1 MFGFSVILECNN
13 QHNEQILFKMIT
25 RKSTHGQN
33 DLVHRFIDFYD
44 EIDHFGLGM
53 VIFPSIIQS
62 LNGKIDIRY
71 V

>member
-1 MFGFSVILECNN
+1 
-13 QHNEQILFKMIT
+13 
-25 RKSTHGQN
+25 
-33 DLVHRFIDFYD
+33 VHRFIDFYD

-71 V
+71 VPALDQLHQTLSPKLTPLSPNSKLEKKQE